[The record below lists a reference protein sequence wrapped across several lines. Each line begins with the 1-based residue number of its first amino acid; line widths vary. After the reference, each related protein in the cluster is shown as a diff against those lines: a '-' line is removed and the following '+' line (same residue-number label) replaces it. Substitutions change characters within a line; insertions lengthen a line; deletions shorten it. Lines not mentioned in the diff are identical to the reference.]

1 MSQFIET
8 KIMYILGEFCTLYI
22 ILVSMNCHFTF
33 LFLAY
38 YVRIYYDGYLTIE
51 KSVFD
56 VFHLYLQ
63 L

>member
-1 MSQFIET
+1 
-8 KIMYILGEFCTLYI
+8 
-22 ILVSMNCHFTF
+22 MNCHFTF